1 MEDKKYIE
9 LCEVRSMIYVPQN
22 AVEIKMNC
30 QVYQDGE
37 LKSVVKTLNLQEI
50 QKAIADAEK
59 NYIEDDDVF
68 YLTEKG
74 AALADNL

>member
-9 LCEVRSMIYVPQN
+9 LCEVRSMIHIPQN

-30 QVYQDGE
+30 EVYQDGE
-37 LKSVVKTLNLQEI
+37 LKSVIKTLNLQEI
-50 QKAIADAEK
+50 QKAIADAER

-74 AALADNL
+74 ANLADN

>member
-30 QVYQDGE
+30 QVYQDGK

-59 NYIEDDDVF
+59 NYIEDDDMF

-74 AALADNL
+74 ANLVGS